1 VVWVLRSLTR
11 AVMMEVVGSVVKER
25 ISVEKRTGKFEELA
39 RLTRMGSRRVWGRS
53 TGAQGLAVV

>member
-1 VVWVLRSLTR
+1 
-11 AVMMEVVGSVVKER
+11 MMEVVGSVVKER